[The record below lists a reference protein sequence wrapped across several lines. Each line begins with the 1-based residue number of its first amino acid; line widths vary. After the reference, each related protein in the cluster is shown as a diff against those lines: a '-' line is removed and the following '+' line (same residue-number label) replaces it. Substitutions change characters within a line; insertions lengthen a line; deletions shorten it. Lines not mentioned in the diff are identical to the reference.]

1 MNDKHIII
9 LTLLQK
15 HLEENP
21 NLTFCKLLFN
31 MNINEFNSPNEPE
44 WFEYAF
50 RDNYNDSD
58 DIVIEKLRRP
68 KIV

>member
-21 NLTFCKLLFN
+21 NVRFCQLLFN
-31 MNINEFNSPNEPE
+31 FGINEFNSPNEPE
-44 WFEYAF
+44 WSEYAF